1 MAIEITVRELF
12 DLFRSGS
19 DMEKDQI
26 DTVFL
31 QGWIRTCRQEDGFV
45 IAEISDGTCL
55 GFAEVRMPA
64 GSACP
69 AAGAAVSVV
78 GRYCETGKDGRF
90 FVDASEVTCEAK
102 GRPEQFA
109 GDREI
114 SRRRIRSS
122 LFMAVHEFFQS
133 QGFMLYDSLLE
144 NAGILTMNFRDV
156 YAVLPEDGRWYL
168 QTAMAFADEDDGMD
182 LLEDLAKFCV
192 SYVLE
197 NCQTEMQ
204 CLNRNGRM
212 RRLRQLLETVIE
224 RKQTVES
231 AGDQPL
237 LTWQKQVNG
246 ARFALQL
253 EGRAFAGTCISP
265 EAGEY
270 AYTLITL
277 SLDDLLACLYD
288 A

>member
-31 QGWIRTCRQEDGFV
+31 QGWIRTCRQEDDFV

-55 GFAEVRMPA
+55 GTVCVRLPR
-64 GSACP
+64 GSICP
-69 AAGAAVSVV
+69 KTGAAVSVV
-78 GRYCETGKDGRF
+78 GQYCETGKDSGF
-90 FVDASEVTCEAK
+90 FVDASEVTCEAQ
-102 GRPEQFA
+102 GRPELFA
-109 GDREI
+109 GEREV

-156 YAVLPEDGRWYL
+156 YAVLPEDDRWYL

-182 LLEDLAKFCV
+182 LLEDLVRFCV

-197 NCQTEMQ
+197 NCPAEMQ
-204 CLNRNGRM
+204 CLDRDGR
-212 RRLRQLLETVIE
+212 RQRLKRLLETEIE
-224 RKQTVES
+224 RKQADE
-231 AGDQPL
+231 AGGDQPL
-237 LTWQKQVNG
+237 MTWQRQVNG
-246 ARFALQL
+246 TRFALQL
-253 EGRAFAGTCISP
+253 QGRSFAGTCISP